1 MPNTSH
7 ILIVGGGT
15 FGINTAL
22 ELRSRGHAVTLLE
35 PGPVPHPDAASTDI
49 SKVIRMDY
57 GRDEF
62 YMEMM
67 EESLALWR
75 QWNEELGETVFHETG
90 VLYFTLD
97 GMGPGDFEYES
108 YQLLLKRGHAIER
121 LSSDEIRKRYPAWN
135 ADIYPDGYLNPQG
148 GWSPS
153 GRVVTLMAARARAA
167 GVNIIEG
174 ARFTELI
181 QDGSG
186 RVSGIRT
193 TDGNEHFAD
202 TVVVCAGTWTSTLL
216 PWLQNVIWS
225 TAQPVMHF
233 QVPAAE
239 LPHYQPPLFPVW
251 TADVGK
257 TGWYGFPAQADGTLK
272 LANHGPG
279 WPMDPTLP
287 RIMPAETEAMF
298 RKFLG
303 ESLPGLATAPR
314 IFERLCF
321 YSDTFDGDFW
331 IDRDPERPGL
341 VVSAGGSGHAFKFTP
356 LIGRVTADI
365 VEGKPNKYAHRF
377 AWRERGEVTAEEAR
391 FVERK

>member
-1 MPNTSH
+1 MQPSSH

-15 FGINTAL
+15 FGINTAI

-35 PGPVPHPDAASTDI
+35 PGPLPHPDAASTDI

-67 EESLALWR
+67 EASLALWR

-108 YQLLLKRGHAIER
+108 YQLLLKRGHTIER
-121 LSSDEIRKRYPAWN
+121 LTSDEIRKRYPAWN

-153 GRVVTLMAARARAA
+153 GRVVTVLAARARTA
-167 GVNIIEG
+167 GVTIIEG

-181 QDGSG
+181 QDGSAVKG
-186 RVSGIRT
+186 VRT
-193 TDGNEHFAD
+193 ADGSEYFAD

-216 PWLQNVIWS
+216 PWLQHVIWS

-239 LPHYQPPLFPVW
+239 LASYHPPLFPVW
-251 TADVGK
+251 TADVGN
-257 TGWYGFPAQADGTLK
+257 TGWYGFPAQPDGTLK

-287 RIMPAETEAMF
+287 R
-298 RKFLG
+298 
-303 ESLPGLATAPR
+303 
-314 IFERLCF
+314 
-321 YSDTFDGDFW
+321 
-331 IDRDPERPGL
+331 
-341 VVSAGGSGHAFKFTP
+341 
-356 LIGRVTADI
+356 
-365 VEGKPNKYAHRF
+365 
-377 AWRERGEVTAEEAR
+377 
-391 FVERK
+391 

>member
-1 MPNTSH
+1 MTNTSH

-75 QWNEELGETVFHETG
+75 QWNKELGETVFHETG

-121 LSSDEIRKRYPAWN
+121 LNSSEIRTRYPAWN

-153 GRVVTLMAARARAA
+153 GRVVTVLAARALAA
-167 GVNIIEG
+167 GVDIIEG

-181 QDGSG
+181 QDGS
-186 RVSGIRT
+186 RVKGVRT
-193 TDGNEHFAD
+193 ADGSEYFAD

-239 LPHYQPPLFPVW
+239 LARYQPPLFPVW

-257 TGWYGFPAQADGTLK
+257 TGWYGFPAQVDGTLK

-303 ESLPGLATAPR
+303 ESLPGLTHAQR

-356 LIGRVTADI
+356 LIGKVTADV

>member
-1 MPNTSH
+1 MQPSSH

-35 PGPVPHPDAASTDI
+35 PGPLPHPDAASTDI

-67 EESLALWR
+67 EASLALWR

-108 YQLLLKRGHAIER
+108 YQLLLKRGHTIER
-121 LSSDEIRKRYPAWN
+121 LTSDEIRKRHPAWN
-135 ADIYPDGYLNPQG
+135 AEIYPDGYLNPQG

-153 GRVVTLMAARARAA
+153 GRVVTMMTARARAA
-167 GVNIIEG
+167 GVKIIEG
-174 ARFTELI
+174 VRFTELI
-181 QDGSG
+181 QDGSAVKG
-186 RVSGIRT
+186 VRT
-193 TDGNEHFAD
+193 ADGSEYFAD

-239 LPHYQPPLFPVW
+239 LARYQPPLFPVW

-257 TGWYGFPAQADGTLK
+257 TGWYGFPAQPDGTLK

-303 ESLPGLATAPR
+303 ESLPGLANAPR

-356 LIGRVTADI
+356 LIGKVTADV
-365 VEGKPNKYAHRF
+365 VEDKPNKYAHRF

>member
-1 MPNTSH
+1 MTNSSH

-22 ELRSRGHAVTLLE
+22 ELRSRVHAVTLLE
-35 PGPVPHPDAASTDI
+35 PGPLPHPDAASTDI

-67 EESLALWR
+67 EASLALWR

-108 YQLLLKRGHAIER
+108 YQLLLKRGHTIER
-121 LSSDEIRKRYPAWN
+121 LTSDEIRKRYPAWN

-153 GRVVTLMAARARAA
+153 GRVVTVMAARARAA

-181 QDGSG
+181 QDGSAVKG
-186 RVSGIRT
+186 VRT
-193 TDGNEHFAD
+193 ADGSEYFAD

-239 LPHYQPPLFPVW
+239 LASYQPPLFPVW

-257 TGWYGFPAQADGTLK
+257 TGWYGFPAQPDGTLK

-287 RIMPAETEAMF
+287 RIMPEGTEAMF
-298 RKFLG
+298 RKFFA
-303 ESLPGLATAPR
+303 ESLPGLKEAPR
-314 IFERLCF
+314 TFERLCF

-356 LIGRVTADI
+356 LIGKVTADV

>member
-1 MPNTSH
+1 MNTSH

-15 FGINTAL
+15 FGVNTAL
-22 ELRSRGHAVTLLE
+22 ELRARGHAVTLLE

-75 QWNEELGETVFHETG
+75 NWNSELGETMFHETG

-121 LSSDEIRKRYPAWN
+121 LTSDEIGKRYPAWN
-135 ADIYPDGYLNPQG
+135 ASLYPDGYLNPQG

-153 GRVVTLMAARARAA
+153 GRVVTLLAARARAA
-167 GVNIIEG
+167 GVQIIEG

-181 QDGSG
+181 QDGSIVKG
-186 RVSGIRT
+186 VRT
-193 TDGNEHFAD
+193 ADGSEHFAD

-216 PWLQNVIWS
+216 PWLQDVIWS

-233 QVPAAE
+233 RVPAAE
-239 LPHYQPPLFPVW
+239 LASYQPPLFPVW

-287 RIMPAETEAMF
+287 RIMPEGTEAMF

-303 ESLPGLATAPR
+303 ESLPGLANAER

-356 LIGRVTADI
+356 LIGGVTADV

-377 AWRERGEVTAEEAR
+377 QWRERGEVTAEEAR

>member
-1 MPNTSH
+1 MTTTSH
-7 ILIVGGGT
+7 ILIVGGGA

-75 QWNEELGETVFHETG
+75 QWNEELGDTVFHETG

-108 YQLLLKRGHAIER
+108 YQLLLKRGHGIER
-121 LSSDEIRKRYPAWN
+121 LNSDEIRKRYPAWN
-135 ADIYPDGYLNPQG
+135 ADIYPDGYINPQG

-153 GRVVTLMAARARAA
+153 GRVVTVMAARARAA
-167 GVNIIEG
+167 GVSIIEG

-181 QDGSG
+181 QDGSAVKG
-186 RVSGIRT
+186 ART
-193 TDGNEHFAD
+193 ADGKEYFAD

-233 QVPAAE
+233 QVPAVE
-239 LPHYQPPLFPVW
+239 LASYQPPLFPVW

-257 TGWYGFPAQADGTLK
+257 TGWYGFPAQPDGTLK

-303 ESLPGLATAPR
+303 ESLSRLANAPR

-356 LIGRVTADI
+356 LIGKVTADV